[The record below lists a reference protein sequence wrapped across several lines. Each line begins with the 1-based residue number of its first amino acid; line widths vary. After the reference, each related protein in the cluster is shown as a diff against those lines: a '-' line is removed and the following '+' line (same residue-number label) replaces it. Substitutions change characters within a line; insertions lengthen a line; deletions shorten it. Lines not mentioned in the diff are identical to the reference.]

1 MSLRKPVRFADSE
14 RPGNARDMNC
24 STGNFGR
31 ELRNCWPT
39 GDRNRPFADIA
50 FGAEIWIDTPHKEGA
65 ELASSEAGRDEGFV
79 TEPDG
84 AGDGKD
90 FAGEVAFLRDQLQKN
105 IQSFYAKRSQNRKL
119 AFGLKLSVV
128 ILGSIATIFL
138 GIKSYFPNKD
148 SEWLTALALVITAS
162 VPILVTWETFFNYR
176 WLWVRYT
183 STLNN
188 LYSISDDLEY
198 AMSRQVKLSKKE
210 VDELYERL
218 QAALQETNTDWLTK
232 RLEDDK
238 KEKGEGRQE

>member
-1 MSLRKPVRFADSE
+1 
-14 RPGNARDMNC
+14 
-24 STGNFGR
+24 
-31 ELRNCWPT
+31 
-39 GDRNRPFADIA
+39 
-50 FGAEIWIDTPHKEGA
+50 
-65 ELASSEAGRDEGFV
+65 V
-79 TEPDG
+79 TELDV
-84 AGDGKD
+84 AGGGKD
-90 FAGEVAFLRDQLQKN
+90 FAGEVAFLRDRLQKN

-138 GIKSYFPNKD
+138 GVKSYLKD
-148 SEWLTALALVITAS
+148 SEWLSALALVVTAS

-232 RLEDDK
+232 RVEDDK
-238 KEKGEGRQE
+238 KKKGEG